1 MNEEFARNIKQYNI
15 AWAFFK
21 FTIQTNLFTR
31 INQELKIIKQETS
44 EENFGRP
51 KRDEISEFLSR

>member
-15 AWAFFK
+15 SWAFFK
-21 FTIQTNLFTR
+21 FTIETNLFTR

-44 EENFGRP
+44 EENFGCP
-51 KRDEISEFLSR
+51 KKKKILNLLSR